1 MKWVFEGREDAVQF
15 LVPKYL
21 CFWGGDFNSPYFAQ

>member
-1 MKWVFEGREDAVQF
+1 MKWVFEGRKDAVQF

-21 CFWGGDFNSPYFAQ
+21 RFWGGDFNSLYTAQ

>member
-1 MKWVFEGREDAVQF
+1 MKWVFEGKKYAVQF